1 MQGTPSVGFV
11 EAIRLFFSNYFNF
24 KGRTRRS
31 EYWKAG
37 IFVSTISTVL
47 SAILPELG
55 AIWALITL
63 IPSLSMFI
71 RRLHDIGLSGWF
83 YLLAWVPF
91 LSLVWCCMDSK
102 PEENKWGMSPK
113 YPGSP
118 LTGNPDNYGYY
129 PPSPQLPPEPAFQ
142 PSANTGST
150 VDAFQPTADAAVPLI
165 EDCPRTTPC
174 APAMPAYGTL
184 RICSGTMS
192 GSQFDC
198 SAGTTV
204 MMGRSATRC
213 QIVLDPQ
220 YHQVSGLHCSVEFQD
235 GFVTLTDLNST
246 NGTYLNGTR
255 LPANQPFTVR
265 SGDSVY
271 LANSACTLQFDFH

>member
-1 MQGTPSVGFV
+1 MTETIPSVGFGK
-11 EAIRLFFSNYFNF
+11 AIKLFFSNYFNF
-24 KGRTRRS
+24 RGRSRRS
-31 EYWKAG
+31 EYWWAM
-37 IFVSTISTVL
+37 IFVNAISSVL
-47 SAILPELG
+47 AAALPEVSAIWL
-55 AIWALITL
+55 LITL
-63 IPSLSMFI
+63 IPSMSLFI

-91 LSLVWCCMDSK
+91 LGLVWCCMDSK
-102 PEENKWGMSPK
+102 PGENKWGTGTK
-113 YPGSP
+113 YLPP
-118 LTGNPDNYGYY
+118 FTGNPANYLAAD
-129 PPSPQLPPEPAFQ
+129 PVPQFPMEPAPQISVEPAFQ
-142 PSANTGST
+142 PTTDS
-150 VDAFQPTADAAVPLI
+150 FPLI
-165 EDCPRTTPC
+165 DDCPPTTPC
-174 APAMPAYGTL
+174 APALPAYGTL
-184 RICSGTMS
+184 RICSGSMS

-204 MMGRSATRC
+204 LIGRSPAKC

-220 YHQVSGLHCSVEFQD
+220 YHQVSGAHCRVEFQD
-235 GFVTLTDLNST
+235 GFVSVTDLNST